1 MPEDIEELKE
11 KKMGELKQKLLE
23 RKKAEEE
30 AAQAEA
36 QLESVLRTALSTEAK
51 ARLGNVMIVNRG
63 LYLKAAQAIVYLFQN
78 GKLSG
83 KIQDNEM
90 RLLLERLSGRKP
102 EFRIVRKGKSVEQGV
117 AYQK

>member
-11 KKMGELKQKLLE
+11 KKLEELKQKLLE

-36 QLESVLRTALSTEAK
+36 QLESILRNALSAEAK
-51 ARLGNVMIVNRG
+51 ARLGNVRIVNRE
-63 LYLKAAQAIVYLFQN
+63 LYLKTAQAIVFLFQSN
-78 GKLSG
+78 KLSK
-83 KIQDNEM
+83 KIDDNEM

-102 EFRIVRKGKSVEQGV
+102 EFKIVRKGKGVEE
-117 AYQK
+117 